1 MTPPL
6 VPGSIQTGS
15 LLSCCGASVL
25 IIVPELSPAAAL
37 SSPAAGGLYASLV
50 KGFPLKCSEMRC
62 GAPPALSRVAAAE
75 RPSAGKAAPLA
86 SGRPRPLGRKKSR
99 KLLEPLDQSKRRI
112 VGDLHIQHHRTR
124 NRQIRTRH
132 ARPLLTASL
141 VKSHGFAPLPLLHCP
156 LQNDLRAQRSCA
168 PGADR
173 VCPGEAG
180 RTDRHEGPR
189 RLCSDLVGFPRL
201 VGAAPH
207 HFRPED
213 GSGPGTR
220 QGLSPRLQDHPLW
233 HGLRRGIRSR
243 GEQQGRGPQAR
254 GARSRA
260 QGAADAHQSPSE
272 HELTSKRFAAQ
283 STLDTL
289 VANKKKPVFTTALI
303 AGDCVILDA
312 IAKAGYL
319 DKIEVTAFCNHQ
331 ACREAEGGATVIVAL
346 MLVIFIDTFHL
357 FPETLDFLK
366 EVEAHYGFKASVY
379 HCADCN
385 TPEEYWE
392 KYGEDSWMTDIDEY
406 DRLCKVEPLQR
417 ALKETEADAWI
428 NGRRRDHGAERAAL
442 PVWEAFKVNP
452 LAFWS
457 FEVRFRI
464 LVGATRRFG
473 FRIS

>member
-1 MTPPL
+1 MIYVRSAL
-6 VPGSIQTGS
+6 A
-15 LLSCCGASVL
+15 LLA
-25 IIVPELSPAAAL
+25 
-37 SSPAAGGLYASLV
+37 
-50 KGFPLKCSEMRC
+50 
-62 GAPPALSRVAAAE
+62 
-75 RPSAGKAAPLA
+75 
-86 SGRPRPLGRKKSR
+86 
-99 KLLEPLDQSKRRI
+99 
-112 VGDLHIQHHRTR
+112 
-124 NRQIRTRH
+124 
-132 ARPLLTASL
+132 LTASAQAFHASLAPRRTTSALKMALDPGL
-141 VKSHGFAPLPLLHCP
+141 VK
-156 LQNDLRAQRSCA
+156 D
-168 PGADR
+168 
-173 VCPGEAG
+173 
-180 RTDRHEGPR
+180 
-189 RLCSDLVGFPRL
+189 FPRDFKTI
-201 VGAAPH
+201 P
-207 HFRPED
+207 F
-213 GSGPGTR
+213 GT
-220 QGLSPRLQDHPLW
+220 DY
-233 HGLRRGIRSR
+233 
-243 GEQQGRGPQAR
+243 GEGFDLEENNKVEGRKLEALE
-254 GARSRA
+254 A
-260 QGAADAHQSPSE
+260 
-272 HELTSKRFAAQ
+272 ELK

-319 DKIEVTAFCNHQ
+319 DKIE
-331 ACREAEGGATVIVAL
+331 
-346 MLVIFIDTFHL
+346 VIFIDTFHL

-406 DRLCKVEPLQR
+406 DSLCKVEPLQR